1 MDQIWQ
7 ILPII
12 SLSHAMR
19 KINWHIQQKMTSKF
33 VQHDDDAE
41 GGEAIFDFCVDKFI
55 HKKWRARHTMSGK
68 TDNCGFPNYPNESI
82 HEFGK
87 ESYMYDHNER
97 KHALVTSLVMTAVL
111 LFAFLLPISAGTMR
125 AASVD
130 HPPLHR
136 TVTIDV
142 EDGKI
147 TDHDGI
153 IGNSLHGADAK
164 VRASLRRHMRH
175 HHRHMKQS
183 TDSDGTISHRMIDNL
198 HDMRENSIKRA
209 ENVAGDADGVLHDV
223 ERGVDQVEK
232 SARDAVDRQDG
243 TDSENSENSENSNST
258 AVLGWVIAMLVVL
271 AIALVVLAI
280 LPKKNRERG

>member
-1 MDQIWQ
+1 
-7 ILPII
+7 
-12 SLSHAMR
+12 
-19 KINWHIQQKMTSKF
+19 
-33 VQHDDDAE
+33 
-41 GGEAIFDFCVDKFI
+41 
-55 HKKWRARHTMSGK
+55 
-68 TDNCGFPNYPNESI
+68 
-82 HEFGK
+82 
-87 ESYMYDHNER
+87 MYDHNER
-97 KHALVTSLVMTAVL
+97 KHALFTSLVMTAVL

-136 TVTIDV
+136 AVTIEI

-175 HHRHMKQS
+175 HHRHMKQDA
-183 TDSDGTISHRMIDNL
+183 DSDGTISHRMIDNL
-198 HDMRENSIKRA
+198 HNTRDRSIKKA
-209 ENVAGDADGVLHDV
+209 ENVVGDADGVLHDV
-223 ERGVDQVEK
+223 EHGADQAEK

-243 TDSENSENSENSNST
+243 ADSENSNST